1 MMKISVVSLA
11 LVGLLAGAGSSQAGC
26 LTGAAAGGVAGH
38 FAGHHP
44 ILGAV
49 AGCAIG
55 HHYAKK
61 RMQQER
67 MQQQDSNPN
76 MQNGTGNQTNM

>member
-1 MMKISVVSLA
+1 MKKIA
-11 LVGLLAGAGSSQAGC
+11 ATMAIVGLLAGAGTAQAGC

-44 ILGAV
+44 ILGAM

-55 HHYAKK
+55 HHMAKKK
-61 RMQQER
+61 RMQQ
-67 MQQQDSNPN
+67 
-76 MQNGTGNQTNM
+76 QNAAPAPDQGNT